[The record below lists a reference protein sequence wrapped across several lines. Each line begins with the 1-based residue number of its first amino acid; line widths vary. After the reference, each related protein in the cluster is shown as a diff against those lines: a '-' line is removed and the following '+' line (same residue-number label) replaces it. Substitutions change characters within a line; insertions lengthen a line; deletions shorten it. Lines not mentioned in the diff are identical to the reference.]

1 MKNVVDFEDDEVCV
15 LVIVVSKF
23 LKIFL
28 VKIMIGFVMIADDGA
43 VRWTVVVVVV
53 DGGMT
58 W

>member
-1 MKNVVDFEDDEVCV
+1 MVDFEDDEVCV

-28 VKIMIGFVMIADDGA
+28 VKIVIGFVMIADDGA
-43 VRWTVVVVVV
+43 VRWTVVVVV
-53 DGGMT
+53 DGDMT